1 MRLTL
6 RRVTAVA
13 MVTGA
18 SVLGVA
24 QPAFADPGWGSVDCS
39 ETPSPACEL
48 GAGTGNGTPGGTVE
62 PGGAGAD
69 RPDPGSGGQA
79 DPANPAPATCGY
91 RPSGYRPPPGAAGS
105 GAVPNGMWLDGL
117 CSATGVIE
125 TPVYAALTPADIAQ
139 LARSQ
144 LRLPAPAVVASPASD
159 QLVNLPTWLWLSSAW
174 EPISATA
181 SVPGVSVTATAV
193 PMSATWSMG
202 DGGMVT
208 CSGPGTPFPTGSDP
222 KSTSP
227 DCGYIYRTS
236 SAGQRDET
244 FQVTAAVTWTVTWAG
259 AGESGIFPNMRTS
272 ASAAFRVA
280 ESQAVTTG

>member
-6 RRVTAVA
+6 RRATAVA

-18 SVLGVA
+18 SVLGVVP
-24 QPAFADPGWGSVDCS
+24 PAFAGPGWGTVDCT
-39 ETPSPACEL
+39 ETPSPACDL
-48 GAGTGNGTPGGTVE
+48 GAGTGNGAPGGAVD
-62 PGGAGAD
+62 PGDAGAD
-69 RPDPGSGGQA
+69 RPDAGSGSQA
-79 DPANPAPATCGY
+79 DSTLATCGY

-105 GAVPNGMWLDGL
+105 GAIPNGMWWDGL

-144 LRLPAPAVVASPASD
+144 LRLPAPAVAASPAVD

-193 PMSATWSMG
+193 PTSVTWSMG
-202 DGGMVT
+202 NGGTVT
-208 CSGPGTPFPTGSDP
+208 CNGPGTPFPAGSDP
-222 KSTSP
+222 KSASP

-244 FQVTAAVTWTVTWAG
+244 FQVTVAVNWTVTWSG
-259 AGESGIFPNMRTS
+259 AGENGVFPSMTTS
-272 ASAAFRVA
+272 ASTTFRVA
-280 ESQAVTTG
+280 ESQAVATG